1 MFISANVQIFYELT
15 KLGSFSVFLYICPK
29 MCNILFNEMK
39 KRVLYI
45 LFMRLLSAV
54 FVCLCSYNYM
64 NAQPLWEGLSVDK
77 FYRENKEIYLQRF
90 ENGIKYLEEKI
101 MDYHK
106 DKIL

>member
-1 MFISANVQIFYELT
+1 
-15 KLGSFSVFLYICPK
+15 
-29 MCNILFNEMK
+29 
-39 KRVLYI
+39 
-45 LFMRLLSAV
+45 
-54 FVCLCSYNYM
+54 M

-90 ENGIKYLEEKI
+90 ENGIKNTSLIKREEKI

>member
-1 MFISANVQIFYELT
+1 
-15 KLGSFSVFLYICPK
+15 
-29 MCNILFNEMK
+29 MK

-54 FVCLCSYNYM
+54 FLCLCSYNYM

-90 ENGIKYLEEKI
+90 ENGVLYQNGQVIDRDPLDFLYQVTHKSQ
-101 MDYHK
+101 YHS
-106 DKIL
+106 DLPFGGGAIG